1 MIIKT
6 LQDEDFVNYK
16 LPSMFIAFPSCTFK
30 CERECEEC
38 CCQNSALASSPDI
51 DISVMAIT
59 ERYMDNPITKA
70 LVFGGLE
77 PFDSWEDMRALIS
90 DLRYYT
96 PDDIVI
102 YTGYTKDEI
111 ADKLPTLALYEN
123 IVVKFGRYRPGQV
136 PHYDEILGVNL
147 ASDNQFAERIEYEN
161 YSQPRQ
167 RNG

>member
-30 CERECEEC
+30 CERECAEC
-38 CCQNSALASSPDI
+38 CCQNSALANSSDI

-59 ERYMDNPITKA
+59 ERYMNNPITKA

-111 ADKLPTLALYEN
+111 ADKLPTLSLYEN
-123 IVVKFGRYRPGQV
+123 IVVKFGRYRPGQA

-161 YSQPRQ
+161 YSQPR
-167 RNG
+167 